1 MTASAAAANLA
12 IRHIFG
18 VNVNVTDN
26 ISFTDDETIV
36 YVACHSLILYN
47 LTDKRQRF
55 LQSSEISDCITAYTS
70 GPGKRLAAV
79 AERGEKPSMHIFDL
93 RTLRRKKTLT
103 TSDLLTKEIV
113 SMQFSEDNQLLL
125 ALTGA
130 PDWSI
135 MCWNW
140 ARAKLLCQMSISLS
154 GAPLYRCMFSP
165 LDTSVATV
173 IGKDY
178 VKFFRIGER
187 EIRPLQENH
196 FPNNNFLSFCW
207 MRFPD
212 DHLLAGTEEGKI
224 FLFRSG
230 ELVTILP
237 CSPGPQF
244 PITSLVSI
252 IGGFAAGSS
261 SGTYFYFSY
270 DDTKDQALF
279 DSQFKLVNVIT
290 ASDFSSGLVNSL
302 AICPKDE
309 RILSLT
315 SDGQLLMLPASNV
328 ATVSAANVQFALTSF
343 HGPKPITGMDVA
355 VRKPLILT
363 CSKDNTLRLWNFKD
377 HVLELS
383 KNFPEEMSSVALHP
397 TGLHCA
403 VGFTDKVRVYHI
415 LVDDLRVC
423 MEVPIKSCR
432 ECRFNTG
439 GNFFAAANGNAIIVF
454 DFYTGEKIADLR
466 GHNSKVR
473 ALHWMPSGCHL
484 LSCGL
489 DGAIY
494 LWALDGAKRIGEFVQ
509 KGTMYTSVVNTSNS
523 IMVVGNDRSLR
534 ELSSPDLAPTKL
546 HDAGLILTNI
556 TVTLRM
562 SVLFASTFEYAKPG
576 NIRAYPYPLT
586 GDFDDYPCTNSQIV
600 RMRLTFDEN
609 FLVVADEHGCIVV
622 MEVRGRQDRF
632 QRSSATSYPDL
643 ISLPEWSDE
652 VIVTRGELED
662 CNTNVAE
669 LKTKVQELK
678 LTNEYQLKLKD
689 MNHVEKLKETTDK
702 YTQELEIAKSRFE
715 MLQEVRVDYEIE
727 AIEKLKYMEE
737 IHQNNIQNLE
747 TSYQTQIMELVDKYQ
762 KLLRERDAQIE
773 RLDDQRQQLVKT
785 HERYVDEL
793 TTDFDDKLHDDH
805 QLRVNLE
812 EEKNDLQRE
821 LTETQNQLE
830 DDIDIEIE
838 NMKKRY
844 EDKLSASREMT
855 LKYKGENGIMK
866 KKAILLTRDIEDQKE
881 EMKNLYNK
889 EKELHDSIK
898 ILEKEISLHKK
909 EIKNRDL
916 TIGEKEKRI
925 YELKKKNQEL
935 EKFKFVLDYKI
946 RELKQQIE
954 PRQMEIMAMR
964 EKIKQMD
971 EELEKYHKSNAS
983 LDTLIGEL
991 RNKIDELQAEVKTKR
1006 MTAKQLENTI
1016 DHCRSEV
1023 QAAMNHIQ
1031 TPAMLVPA
1039 VQRIVQL
1046 YGSTQTIKPRIDP
1059 EVENE
1064 YNRHREFLQRSIAE
1078 LKQALEQGSNQH
1090 MIINHQIREK
1100 NMTLIQEI
1108 NNQREQN
1115 RLVKNH
1121 VQAEIGKIRHILQSM
1136 TLKKEKF
1143 SKLKGNNTNNNN
1155 QDKDS
1160 NNNGYVGSSIPPQQD
1175 VSGLLQSFLNHGNDN
1190 ESLEFM
1196 DPSEILDKNKKRI
1209 LVLKRFIDEL
1219 QVKNQQ
1225 KMLAKGL
1232 PPIVNI
1238 NDNTGLIKKA
1248 PNTTAVGIS
1257 LPPITSGGTVF
1268 TDNMD
1273 ASTAIDLEESSPVP
1287 PDYNRDKPGKTYA
1300 TEYQSP
1306 RLENPSENI

>member
-1 MTASAAAANLA
+1 
-12 IRHIFG
+12 
-18 VNVNVTDN
+18 
-26 ISFTDDETIV
+26 
-36 YVACHSLILYN
+36 
-47 LTDKRQRF
+47 
-55 LQSSEISDCITAYTS
+55 
-70 GPGKRLAAV
+70 
-79 AERGEKPSMHIFDL
+79 
-93 RTLRRKKTLT
+93 
-103 TSDLLTKEIV
+103 
-113 SMQFSEDNQLLL
+113 MQFSEDNQLLL

-130 PDWSI
+130 PDWTL

-140 ARAKLLCQMSISLS
+140 SRAKLLCSLSISRLGS
-154 GAPLYRCMFSP
+154 PLHKCMFSP
-165 LDTSVATV
+165 LDSTVATV
-173 IGKDY
+173 VGKDY

-187 EIRPLQENH
+187 DIRPLQENF
-196 FPNNNFLSFCW
+196 FPDRNFISFCW

-212 DHLLAGTEEGKI
+212 DHLLTGTEDGRI
-224 FLFRSG
+224 LLFRSG
-230 ELVTILP
+230 EFVTELS
-237 CSPGPQF
+237 CAPGSNF

-252 IGGFAAGSS
+252 IGGFVAGSAN
-261 SGTYFYFSY
+261 GTYFYFSY
-270 DDTKDQALF
+270 DETKDQALF
-279 DSQFKLVNVIT
+279 DNQFKLVNVIT
-290 ASDFSSGLVNSL
+290 ASDFTNGLANCM

-309 RILSLT
+309 RILTLT
-315 SDGQLLMLPASNV
+315 SDGQILLLPGILGVNSNASNV
-328 ATVSAANVQFALTSF
+328 KYALTPF

-363 CSKDNTLRLWNFKD
+363 CSKDNTLRLWNFKE
-377 HVLELS
+377 HTLELT
-383 KNFPEEMSSVALHP
+383 KVFPEEMASVALHP

-439 GNFFAAANGNAIIVF
+439 GNFLAVANGNAIVVF
-454 DFYTGEKIADLR
+454 DFYTGEKVADLR
-466 GHNSKVR
+466 GHNSKVK
-473 ALHWMPSGCHL
+473 AIHWMPSGCHL

-494 LWALDGAKRIGEFVQ
+494 LWSLDGGKRIGEFVQ
-509 KGTMYTSVVNTSNS
+509 KGTMYTSIVNTANS
-523 IMVVGNDRSLR
+523 ILVVGSDRSLR
-534 ELSSPDLAPTKL
+534 ELSYPDLAPTKL
-546 HDAGLILTNI
+546 HDAGLVLQNI
-556 TVTLRM
+556 AVTTRQ

-586 GDFDDYPCTNSQIV
+586 GDFDDYPCTSAQIS

-609 FLVVADEHGCIVV
+609 FLIVVDEHGCVVV

-632 QRSSATSYPDL
+632 QRSSTTAYPDL
-643 ISLPEWSDE
+643 ITLPDWSDE
-652 VIVTRGELED
+652 VLVTRGELED
-662 CNTNVAE
+662 CNTTVQE
-669 LKTKVQELK
+669 LKTKVEELK
-678 LTNEYQLKLKD
+678 LNNEYQLKLKD
-689 MNHVEKLKETTDK
+689 MNHVEKLKESTDK

-727 AIEKLKYMEE
+727 SIEKIKYMEE

-773 RLDDQRQQLVKT
+773 RLDDQRQQLVHS

-793 TTDFDDKLHDDH
+793 TREYDTKLNEDH
-805 QLRVNLE
+805 QLRVNLDD
-812 EEKNDLQRE
+812 EKTDLSKE
-821 LTETQNQLE
+821 LNEVQDQLE

-844 EDKLSASREMT
+844 EDKLATSREMT

-898 ILEKEISLHKK
+898 VLEKEISLHKK

-954 PRQMEIMAMR
+954 PRQMEIMQMR
-964 EKIKQMD
+964 DKIKRMD
-971 EELEKYHKSNAS
+971 EELEKYHKSNSS
-983 LDTLIGEL
+983 LDNLIGEL
-991 RNKIDELQAEVKTKR
+991 RVKIDELQEEVKTKR

-1023 QAAMNHIQ
+1023 SAAMNHIQ
-1031 TPAMLVPA
+1031 TPNLLVPA

-1059 EVENE
+1059 EVEE
-1064 YNRHREFLQRSIAE
+1064 EFNRHREFLQKSIYE
-1078 LKQALEQGSNQH
+1078 LKNTLESGSNQH
-1090 MIINHQIREK
+1090 MVVNHQIREK
-1100 NMTLIQEI
+1100 NMALIQEI
-1108 NNQREQN
+1108 NLQRDSN
-1115 RLVKNH
+1115 RALKNS
-1121 VQAEIGKIRHILQSM
+1121 VQADIGKIRHVLQSM
-1136 TLKKEKF
+1136 HMKNEKQKALGRF
-1143 SKLKGNNTNNNN
+1143 KSASKDN
-1155 QDKDS
+1155 QEKPPLPDS
-1160 NNNGYVGSSIPPQQD
+1160 AQQPD
-1175 VSGLLQSFLNHGNDN
+1175 ASVLLESFLNTGAND
-1190 ESLEFM
+1190 SLEFM
-1196 DPSEILDKNKKRI
+1196 DPSELLEKNRRR
-1209 LVLKRFIDEL
+1209 LVVLRRVIDDF
-1219 QVKNQQ
+1219 QSRNQM
-1225 KMLAKGL
+1225 KLLGNKSFNL
-1232 PPIVNI
+1232 PPIGSETNLAPFGKKPSQTNI
-1238 NDNTGLIKKA
+1238 
-1248 PNTTAVGIS
+1248 IS
-1257 LPPITSGGTVF
+1257 LPPLPTSMVER
-1268 TDNMD
+1268 TDL
-1273 ASTAIDLEESSPVP
+1273 STAIDLEESSPVP
-1287 PDYNRDKPGKTYA
+1287 PDYNRNKPGKTYA

-1306 RLENPSENI
+1306 RAEQQTEN